1 MTALSPPDLSRTTAP
16 LQQAAM
22 AHWHCKASRAPGT
35 EVFPSVQEALVE
47 KSRRPLH
54 SEIKGE
60 VSYWGRGGRREERGQ
75 RDGGG
80 RAAIQKEA
88 EICVNQSFCAS
99 CPVSYAAKSADWH
112 SPRPGFQHHPYH
124 GCPIARLS
132 STCYGSTLTHLVLN
146 QTWSAATSFPTPL
159 RHL

>member
-1 MTALSPPDLSRTTAP
+1 MAKVTEQRRAEAWEGSKPNDRGLVTALSPPQLSRTTAP
-16 LQQAAM
+16 GQQAAM
-22 AHWHCKASRAPGT
+22 AHWHRKASRAPGT
-35 EVFPSVQEALVE
+35 EVFPSAQEALVE

-88 EICVNQSFCAS
+88 EICGNQSFCAS
-99 CPVSYAAKSADWH
+99 GHVSYVAKTRLPAPSLPWPSH
-112 SPRPGFQHHPYH
+112 SK
-124 GCPIARLS
+124 
-132 STCYGSTLTHLVLN
+132 VE
-146 QTWSAATSFPTPL
+146 
-159 RHL
+159 